1 VNRCRLPSATC
12 GPSPSVGSSIRPTVS
27 EYAALGQSKML
38 RRIEDVSERGSGS
51 VDGEL
56 RRLDSGLQG
65 LGGRMRRPGAGTERI
80 KEDTTRFYY
89 ELHNI
94 VQLVAENHNVDITVT
109 FGGLV
114 NC

>member
-1 VNRCRLPSATC
+1 
-12 GPSPSVGSSIRPTVS
+12 
-27 EYAALGQSKML
+27 
-38 RRIEDVSERGSGS
+38 
-51 VDGEL
+51 
-56 RRLDSGLQG
+56 
-65 LGGRMRRPGAGTERI
+65 MRRPGAGTKRI